1 MKDKFYLG
9 QRKMEDEYRG
19 ARKMEDMKD
28 KYWGQRK
35 MEDNYIENDVFGVL
49 EHCLPCQ
56 IQVLSNPVK
65 LIRLLSCSETIYHR

>member
-49 EHCLPCQ
+49 
-56 IQVLSNPVK
+56 
-65 LIRLLSCSETIYHR
+65 